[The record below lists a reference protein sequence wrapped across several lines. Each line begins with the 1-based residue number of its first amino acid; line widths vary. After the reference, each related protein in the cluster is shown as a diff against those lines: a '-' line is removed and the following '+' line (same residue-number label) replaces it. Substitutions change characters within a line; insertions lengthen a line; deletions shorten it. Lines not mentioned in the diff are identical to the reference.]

1 MNGFYKKSDDADDEF
16 SIDDLDS
23 DDLDS
28 MGAGEKFSSFFINNM
43 GSRNGVLGGGR
54 LGGARKSGELQR
66 RFSGGPQKIK
76 ENKIKY
82 SPEVVSLMEVFSF
95 VYAIVSDMG
104 VGDESMDVFKNRYL
118 IQRKITERLARK
130 FNIVTSDEK
139 SSKNVS
145 KISVFVSKLMSANK
159 EKIIEKDKE
168 KDVISFFEDMADE
181 ILDTRKWWTTQWS
194 EDGDDIDVSN
204 SLKIVALESLLKIN
218 STLNRYPF
226 FMNKDEISSRMMDYV
241 ILKSKEVAKSWQD
254 DNFGIDSRVFLYIK
268 IIPLITDIAI
278 DVWITASRNK
288 LETVRAIEPKKSE
301 MSSFVESVLS
311 DRGFDS
317 KDIEL
322 VCQGILK
329 SVDER
334 VFATQENNK
343 SIDQTILAKTK
354 YTIVGNTI
362 NMFKN
367 AMLESLQEF
376 ESELSINS
384 SLDKSSVMLEICSE
398 KMDDKISRGGIM
410 PVIEWSGFENIFEQ
424 NLYRMLGAVKAIS
437 KG

>member
-1 MNGFYKKSDDADDEF
+1 MNGFRNKGDDADDEF

-28 MGAGEKFSSFFINNM
+28 VGGEGKFSSFFLNNM
-43 GSRNGVLGGGR
+43 GNRGGLLGGGKR
-54 LGGARKSGELQR
+54 TGELKR
-66 RFSGGPQKIK
+66 RFSGGHHQ
-76 ENKIKY
+76 NKAEKMKY
-82 SPEVVSLMEVFSF
+82 SPEVVSLIEVFSS
-95 VYAIVSDMG
+95 VYEIISDMG

-139 SSKNVS
+139 SSNNVS

-159 EKIIEKDKE
+159 TKIIEKDKE
-168 KDVISFFEDMADE
+168 KEIISFFEDMADE

-194 EDGDDIDVSN
+194 EDGDEPDVSN
-204 SLKIVALESLLKIN
+204 SLKIVTLESLLKIS

-226 FMNKDEISSRMMDYV
+226 FMNKDETSSKMMDYI

-254 DNFGIDSRVFLYIK
+254 DDFGVESRICLYIK
-268 IIPLITDIAI
+268 LIPLVTDIAL

-301 MSSFVESVLS
+301 MSLFVESILL
-311 DRGFDS
+311 DRGFD
-317 KDIEL
+317 KRDVEL

-329 SVDER
+329 NVDER
-334 VFATQENNK
+334 VFSTQENNK

-354 YTIVGNTI
+354 YTIIGNTI

-367 AMLESLQEF
+367 AILESLQDF
-376 ESELSINS
+376 EHELSINS
-384 SLDKSSVMLEICSE
+384 SLDKSSVMIEICLE
-398 KMDDKISRGGIM
+398 KMDDKISRGGVM
-410 PVIEWSGFENIFEQ
+410 PIIEWSGFENIFEQ

>member
-1 MNGFYKKSDDADDEF
+1 MNGIYGKNGDADDEF

-23 DDLDS
+23 GDLDS
-28 MGAGEKFSSFFINNM
+28 AGGEERFSAFFLNNANQ
-43 GSRNGVLGGGR
+43 RNGFLNGGKTGELKRRFGGG
-54 LGGARKSGELQR
+54 GNSQ
-66 RFSGGPQKIK
+66 QIK
-76 ENKIKY
+76 ENKVKY
-82 SPEVVSLMEVFSF
+82 SPEVVSLIEVFSS
-95 VYAIVSDMG
+95 VYEIVSEMG

-118 IQRKITERLARK
+118 VQRKITERLARK
-130 FNIVTSDEK
+130 FNITTNDAK
-139 SSKNVS
+139 SSNNVS

-159 EKIIEKDKE
+159 EKIIEKEKE
-168 KDVISFFEDMADE
+168 KEIISFFEDMADE
-181 ILDTRKWWTTQWS
+181 ILDTRKWWTTQW
-194 EDGDDIDVSN
+194 GDDADGLDVSN
-204 SLKIVALESLLKIN
+204 SLKIVTLESLLKIN
-218 STLNRYPF
+218 SVLNRYPF
-226 FMNKDEISSRMMDYV
+226 FINKDEISSKMMDYI

-254 DNFGIDSRVFLYIK
+254 ESFGIDSRVCLYIK
-268 IIPLITDIAI
+268 IIPLITDVAL

-301 MSSFVESVLS
+301 MSSFVESVLV
-311 DRGFDS
+311 DRGFD
-317 KDIEL
+317 KRDVEL

-334 VFATQENNK
+334 VFNTQENNK

-354 YTIVGNTI
+354 YTIIGNTI

-367 AMLESLQEF
+367 AILESLQDF

-384 SLDKSSVMLEICSE
+384 DMDKSSVMLEICSE